1 MAQSTFV
8 KGILKFVAKKLWP
21 WFKEYLW
28 PILRE
33 HILELVVLV
42 MSRLKEKFKA
52 WAETRSNERQEQA
65 TQKAQEADESARDS
79 ATDSEKQKY
88 EAVAR
93 VWREVV
99 EQIRVENE
107 ALKSKI
113 EELTSA
119 AEAEITTRTRD
130 SNPTID
136 ISSDMPVLIIGE
148 KRTTLPALPDNS
160 D

>member
-8 KGILKFVAKKLWP
+8 KAILKFIANKLWP
-21 WFKEYLW
+21 WFKEHLW

-42 MSRLKEKFKA
+42 MSRLKEKFKS
-52 WAETRSNERQEQA
+52 WAETRSNERQEHA
-65 TQKAQEADESARDS
+65 TQKAQEAEKSACDS

-88 EAVAR
+88 EAIAR

-113 EELTSA
+113 EELTST
-119 AEAEITTRTRD
+119 AEAEITTRIRD

-136 ISSDMPVLIIGE
+136 FSLDTPALIIGE
-148 KRTTLPALPDNS
+148 KRTNLPALPDNS
-160 D
+160 N